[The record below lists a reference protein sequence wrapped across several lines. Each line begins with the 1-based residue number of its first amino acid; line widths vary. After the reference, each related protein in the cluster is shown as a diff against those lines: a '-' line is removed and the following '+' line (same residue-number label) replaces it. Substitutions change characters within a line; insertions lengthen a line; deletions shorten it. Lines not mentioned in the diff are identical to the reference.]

1 MDIERSLVDRY
12 GHLLTLSDVAEVLKR
27 SPDGL
32 RVSLGRKNEISEKLN
47 PAKKKIGRRVYFRVS
62 AVAELI
68 ES

>member
-1 MDIERSLVDRY
+1 MDVERSLIDRY
-12 GHLLTLSDVAEVLKR
+12 GPLLTLSDVAEILRR

-32 RVSLGRKNEISEKLN
+32 RVSLGRENEVSQKLN
-47 PAKKKIGRRVYFRVS
+47 PAKKKIGRRIYFRVS

>member
-1 MDIERSLVDRY
+1 MNMEQLLFDRY
-12 GHLLTLSDVAEVLKR
+12 GPLLTLSNVAELLSR

-32 RVSLGRKNEISEKLN
+32 RVSLGRDNELAEKLN
-47 PAKKKIGRRVYFRVS
+47 SAKKRIGRRVYFQVS

>member
-1 MDIERSLVDRY
+1 MNIEQSLIDNY
-12 GHLLTLSDVAEVLKR
+12 GYLLTLSDVAKVLKR

-32 RVSLGRKNEISEKLN
+32 RVSLGRENEVSRKLN

-68 ES
+68 E

>member
-1 MDIERSLVDRY
+1 MDIERSLIDRY
-12 GHLLTLSDVAEVLKR
+12 GPLLTLSDVAEILRR

-32 RVSLGRKNEISEKLN
+32 RVSLGRENEVSEKLN

-68 ES
+68 KS